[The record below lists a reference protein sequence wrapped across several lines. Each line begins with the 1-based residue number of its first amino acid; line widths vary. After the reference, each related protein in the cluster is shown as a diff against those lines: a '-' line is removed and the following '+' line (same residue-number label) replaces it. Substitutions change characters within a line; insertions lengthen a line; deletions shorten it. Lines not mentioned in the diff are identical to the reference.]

1 MSPWWRIVARRLRN
15 AVPVLATVAVGC
27 YGLLALAPGD
37 AVDAYLSGTGGAG
50 GDAAYVAQ
58 LRQQWGL
65 DRSFGAGLA
74 AYLLSL
80 LTLDLGWSVAFSRP
94 VRELVLDRLANT
106 MLLMSA
112 AIALSF
118 SLGTL
123 LGVVAGSRP
132 GSWRDRGL
140 SLLSLAVYAMPG
152 FWLGLMLI
160 VAFAVKLGWFPLGG
174 IGTIGAQQDGLARL
188 RDIAWHLV
196 LPASALGLVYL
207 ALYLRLMRSGM
218 VEAWRSDFVRTAR
231 AKGLTR
237 RRIVWRHVARN
248 ALLPVVTMLGLQAGT
263 MLGGSVV
270 IESVFAIP
278 GLGRLAFEAVGQRD
292 VPLLLGIILAGTAM
306 VILINL
312 LVDLA
317 YSRLDPRVVAR

>member
-1 MSPWWRIVARRLRN
+1 MNPVVRIVARRLRN
-15 AVPVLATVAVGC
+15 AVPVLAIVAIGS

-37 AVDAYLSGTGGAG
+37 AVDAYLSGGAG
-50 GDAAYVAQ
+50 GDASYVAQ

-65 DRSFGAGLA
+65 DRSFGARLLS
-74 AYLLSL
+74 YLLSL
-80 LTLDLGWSVAFSRP
+80 LTLDFGWSVAFSRP
-94 VRELVLDRLANT
+94 VREVVLDRLGNT
-106 MLLMSA
+106 LLLMSA
-112 AIALSF
+112 AIAMSF
-118 SLGTL
+118 SLGTV

-132 GSWRDRGL
+132 GSWRDRVL
-140 SLLSLAVYAMPG
+140 SLVSLALYAAPG
-152 FWLGLMLI
+152 FWLGLMMI
-160 VAFAVKLGWFPLGG
+160 VAFAVKLSWFPLGG
-174 IGTIGAQQDGLARL
+174 IGTIGAPMEGLARV
-188 RDIAWHLV
+188 RDMAWHLV

-237 RRIVWRHVARN
+237 QRIVWRHVARN
-248 ALLPVVTMLGLQAGT
+248 ALLPVVTMLGLQAGA

-278 GLGRLAFEAVGQRD
+278 GLGRLAYEAVGQRD
-292 VPLLLGIILAGTAM
+292 VPLLLGIILAGTVM

-317 YSRLDPRVVAR
+317 YARLDPRVVIR

>member
-1 MSPWWRIVARRLRN
+1 MNPVWRIVARRLSG
-15 AVPVLATVAVGC
+15 AVPVLAIVAIGC

-37 AVDAYLSGTGGAG
+37 AVDAYLSGGAG

-65 DRSFGAGLA
+65 DRSFGARLLS
-74 AYLLSL
+74 YLLAL
-80 LTLDLGWSVAFSRP
+80 LTLDFGWSVAFARP
-94 VRELVLDRLANT
+94 VREVVLDRLGNT
-106 MLLMSA
+106 LLLMSA

-118 SLGTL
+118 SLGTV
-123 LGVVAGSRP
+123 LGVAAGSRP
-132 GSWRDRGL
+132 GSWRDRVL
-140 SLLSLAVYAMPG
+140 STLSLALYAAPS
-152 FWLGLMLI
+152 FWLGLMMI
-160 VAFAVKLGWFPLGG
+160 VAFAVKLSWFPVGG
-174 IGTIGAQQDGLARL
+174 IGTIGASLEGLARV
-188 RDIAWHLV
+188 RDMAWHLAM
-196 LPASALGLVYL
+196 PAGALGLVYL

-231 AKGLTR
+231 AKGLAR
-237 RRIVWRHVARN
+237 PGIVWRHVARN
-248 ALLPVVTMLGLQAGT
+248 ALLPVVTMLGLQAGA

-278 GLGRLAFEAVGQRD
+278 GLGRLAYEAVGQRD
-292 VPLLLGIILAGTAM
+292 VPLLLGIILAGTVM

-317 YSRLDPRVVAR
+317 YARLDPRVVVR